1 MPLSD
6 RRRRAV
12 RFIIRSRTVRKK
24 FFPAKLFGEPAWDM
38 LLTLYATALDE
49 EAITAEQLCEAS
61 GAGPL
66 TVGRWI
72 EALERGGLLIRGEV
86 PPNGSGTFTLSEKG
100 WFAMDSYFENMSSGM
115 I

>member
-1 MPLSD
+1 
-6 RRRRAV
+6 
-12 RFIIRSRTVRKK
+12 
-24 FFPAKLFGEPAWDM
+24 M

-49 EAITAEQLCEAS
+49 EAITATQLCEVS
-61 GAGPL
+61 GAGLL

-72 EALERGGLLIRGEV
+72 EALEREGLLIRSGV
-86 PPNGSGTFTLSEKG
+86 PTTGSGTFTLSEKG